1 MKFSRPSKTFIAVI
15 IFAILIIIAVATI
28 VVLVLGKNTLSPFLG
43 YYNGSFRITNLNFKD
58 EYKNRQSDGFKS
70 ISVQIEELLT
80 KTFENSDIKSQYNG
94 SKVTSISSGSVIPVF
109 VLIFYM
115 ANTVRNNVTTDFV
128 KKVLTDNM
136 KNTSGNTFTVDQ
148 NSLMLSEMP
157 VQVAQNILS
166 TATNMIITTTATTQI
181 PEQRSTVPVK
191 NAETTSAAANTS
203 AQTLTVPSLIKTTTA
218 TTQMPEQSSTATSL
232 IKTTTA
238 TTQMPEQGS
247 TAPSLITTATT
258 QIPTAPSLIRTTTTT
273 TQMPEQSST
282 ATLRKTASTATE
294 STNAQTLTES
304 TNISSTTTTTE
315 ISTTSSNVMPVT
327 TLQAA
332 AENFKACGVGGPS
345 AVANRIVGGTNAAVG
360 SWPWQAGLRYNKYYI
375 CGASLISDTW
385 LVTAAH
391 CIISQVPS
399 LFTVILG
406 TILSTSSSVLYLESI
421 IVHEKYTRSTS
432 GNDIALLKLSIPLKF
447 TRYIGPVC
455 LPQISDIFADGLPC
469 YITGWGTL
477 SEGGS
482 VSITLQEA
490 EVKIIGT
497 ETCNSSQ
504 MYKSMIGPSM
514 ICAGYVD
521 GNIDSCQGDSGGP
534 LVAKKVNDTSWYLIG
549 IVSFGEGCARVNKP
563 GVYSRVTYL
572 RSWITQKTGI

>member
-218 TTQMPEQSSTATSL
+218 
-232 IKTTTA
+232 
-238 TTQMPEQGS
+238 
-247 TAPSLITTATT
+247 
-258 QIPTAPSLIRTTTTT
+258 T